1 MGVSMTI
8 KFGFRLSMLAFALS
22 IAAAQARAAD
32 PVGTWRLS
40 SWVEEETESKI
51 VHQAFGDRPLGLIT
65 FTADGHVAVIFSN
78 PTRKPP
84 ASPKATD
91 AEAAD
96 LYRTM
101 VAYAGTYSI
110 DGDKLT
116 NHIEVSW
123 NQAWN
128 GTSQVR
134 FVEVKDDR
142 LTVKTQA
149 FMSPFF
155 NKQIVATLVF
165 DRVK

>member
-1 MGVSMTI
+1 MTI
-8 KFGFRLSMLAFALS
+8 MLRTALS
-22 IAAAQARAAD
+22 ILVLSLATIHAHAAD
-32 PVGTWRLS
+32 VVGTWHLQ
-40 SWVEEETESKI
+40 SWVEEETETKI
-51 VHQAFGDRPLGLIT
+51 VHNVFGEHPSGLIT

-78 PTRKPP
+78 PDRKPS
-84 ASPKATD
+84 ASPKANDT
-91 AEAAD
+91 EAAE

-101 VAYAGTYSI
+101 VAYSGTYTL

-116 NHIEVSW
+116 NKIEVSW

-134 FVEVKDDR
+134 FVQIKDDR

-149 FMSPFF
+149 FVSPFL
-155 NKQIVATLVF
+155 NKHIVSTLVF

>member
-1 MGVSMTI
+1 VKLI
-8 KFGFRLSMLAFALS
+8 FGLILS
-22 IAAAQARAAD
+22 ILALNLGLAATQARAAD
-32 PVGTWRLS
+32 IVGTWRLQ
-40 SWVEEETESKI
+40 SWIEQETETKI
-51 VHQAFGDRPLGLIT
+51 VHNVFGENPLGSIT
-65 FTADGHVAVIFSN
+65 FTADGHVSVIFIN

-91 AEAAD
+91 AEAAE

-101 VAYAGTYSI
+101 VSYAGTYSLE
-110 DGDKLT
+110 GDKLT
-116 NHIEVSW
+116 NKIEVAW

-134 FVEVKDDR
+134 FVQIKDDR

-149 FMSPFF
+149 FVSPFL
-155 NKQIVATLVF
+155 NKQIVSTLVF